1 MKKILTIIGV
11 AAIAVASHA
20 AQVKWTAANV
30 YEMGSTSVKAGS
42 TYYAFFVN
50 SATLSRSDMLAQ
62 YLNED
67 GQLDLSFLA
76 TTSDANGYS
85 NTFRDSNGVG
95 TGASQGGI
103 LTTTAGNSESWTGYL
118 VIIDSTTVGDA
129 SYAYVTEE
137 LTKATG
143 GSGQAATIQFSSNT
157 GTQTA
162 SNWYAAVPEPTSG
175 LLMLVGLA
183 GLALRRRRA

>member
-1 MKKILTIIGV
+1 MKKIITMLGV
-11 AAIAVASHA
+11 AAFAVAAHA
-20 AQVKWTAANV
+20 AQVKWSAANV

-50 SATLSRSDMLAQ
+50 SATLSRSDMLTQ
-62 YLNED
+62 YINDD
-67 GQLDLSFLA
+67 GQLDISFLS
-76 TTSDANGYS
+76 TTSAADGYS
-85 NTFRDSNGVG
+85 NAFRSNNGVG
-95 TGASQGGI
+95 TGASQGGV

-118 VIIDSTTVGDA
+118 VIIDSTSIEGA
-129 SYAYVTEE
+129 SYAYVTDE

-143 GSGQAATIQFSSNT
+143 GSGQAATLQFNTNT

-162 SNWYAAVPEPTSG
+162 GNWYAAVPEPTSG